1 LSSLIEP
8 ARRGAIILCG
18 GKSSRMGQ
26 DKASLAFGSETLLRR
41 TVRIL
46 AEVVAP
52 EEIVVVGAA
61 NQPVPMLDFPVRLT
75 HDQHPEHGPL
85 EGIAAGL
92 RATAPEIDAVYI
104 TSCDVPLLK
113 PSFVA
118 AMFDS
123 LWDHDVAV
131 PFDNQHVHPLAAVY
145 RTSVLPWVEKL
156 LAENQ
161 RSPRQLFPQ
170 VSTCRISVDDL
181 RAVDQDLVSLLN
193 VNTPDD
199 YQRALL
205 AAGLT

>member
-1 LSSLIEP
+1 LQSFIEP

-18 GKSSRMGQ
+18 GKSVRMGQ
-26 DKASLAFGSETLLRR
+26 DKASLAFGTETLLQR

-46 AEVVAP
+46 TEVVSP

-61 NQPVPMLDFPVRLT
+61 HRPAPILDFPVRLT
-75 HDQHPEHGPL
+75 RDQHPEHGPL

-92 RATAPEIDAVYI
+92 RATSSKTEAVYI

-113 PSFVA
+113 ASFVTA
-118 AMFDS
+118 IFDA
-123 LWDHDVAV
+123 LLDHDIAV

-145 RTSVLPWVEKL
+145 RTSVLPWVERL
-156 LAENQ
+156 LAEHQ
-161 RSPRQLFPQ
+161 RSPRQLFPL
-170 VSTCRISVDDL
+170 VSTCRIPVDDL
-181 RAVDQDLVSLLN
+181 RAVDQDLDSLLN
-193 VNTPDD
+193 VNTPDE

>member
-1 LSSLIEP
+1 VSLIEP
-8 ARRGAIILCG
+8 FERGAIILCG

-26 DKASLAFGSETLLRR
+26 DKASLAFGSETLLQR

-46 AEVVAP
+46 AEVVPP
-52 EEIVVVGAA
+52 EQIVVVGAA
-61 NQPVPMLDFPVRLT
+61 HRPVPMLDFPVRFT
-75 HDQHPEHGPL
+75 RDQHPEHGPL

-92 RATAPEIDAVYI
+92 RAAASKIHAVYI

-123 LWDHDVAV
+123 LREHDVAV
-131 PFDNQHVHPLAAVY
+131 PFDHQHLHPLAAVY

-156 LAENQ
+156 LADNQ
-161 RSPRQLFPQ
+161 RSPRQLFGL
-170 VSTCRISVDDL
+170 VSTCRIPVEDL
-181 RAVDQDLVSLLN
+181 RTADQDLVSLTN
-193 VNTPDD
+193 VNTPED